1 MTEKIVYKNKYLNIT
16 KKKNYYF
23 YDENNL
29 QVMILPIIEDKKF
42 ILVKQFRFPIKKYT
56 YEFPAGGCK
65 NRYEKTFKAA
75 IRELYEETG
84 ILVKKNR
91 IIKMNSINPNPQRQR
106 KFVNIFMARIT
117 FEEFKKRYKK
127 KTPEIKNLKVVNIG
141 QLLNMFK
148 SGKIIS
154 GVMGLVFLQYL
165 LKYKKQ
171 KK

>member
-1 MTEKIVYKNKYLNIT
+1 MTEKIVYKNKYLNIA
-16 KKKNYYF
+16 KEKNYYF

-29 QVMILPIIEDKKF
+29 QVMILPLIEGKKF
-42 ILVKQFRFPIKKYT
+42 ILVKQFRFPIKKHT

-65 NRYEKTFKAA
+65 NRYEKPFKTA

-127 KTPEIKNLKVVNIG
+127 NTPEIKNLKVVNIN
-141 QLLNMFK
+141 QLLKMFK
-148 SGKIIS
+148 NGKIIS

-165 LKYKKQ
+165 LKYKK
-171 KK
+171 